1 MTHNM
6 TLTRRFAVGGIAV
19 AMAASTQLVGAG
31 AAQAAPSAPSAAQ
44 LQAKLQ
50 AVMNRALPVATR
62 QAELADPSA
71 LTGANNISALWDT
84 FQWAFNPYQVQGAST
99 SGNNTSATLAV
110 SLRTTGQTKTW
121 PLQWV
126 AVGDSWKLTK
136 GTVCNLASEFRTSC

>member
-1 MTHNM
+1 MTHGH
-6 TLTRRFAVGGIAV
+6 LRRIATGAAVV
-19 AMAASTQLVGAG
+19 AIAASTQIVGSG
-31 AAQAAPSAPSAAQ
+31 AAQAAPAAPSAAQ

-50 AVMNRALPVATR
+50 IVMNRALPVSTR
-62 QAELADPSA
+62 TAELADPSA
-71 LTGANNISALWDT
+71 LTGVNNISGLWDT

-136 GTVCNLASEFRTSC
+136 GTVCNLASEFRTTC

>member
-1 MTHNM
+1 MAHGII
-6 TLTRRFAVGGIAV
+6 RRVAAGTAVV
-19 AMAASTQLVGAG
+19 AMAASAQLMGTG
-31 AAQAAPSAPSAAQ
+31 AAQAAPAAPSASQ

-50 AVMNRALPVATR
+50 IVMNRALPVSTR
-62 QAELADPSA
+62 TAELADPSA

-99 SGNNTSATLAV
+99 SGGNTNATLAV

-121 PLQWV
+121 PLHWV

-136 GTVCNLASEFRTSC
+136 GTVCNLAAEFRTTC